1 MNDICYVFV
10 RNANSHLKRYD
21 YFKFVYKYVYIVYVG
36 QTVLSILQIIVLF
49 KFGTILFQINFQT
62 WRKQMYT

>member
-36 QTVLSILQIIVLF
+36 
-49 KFGTILFQINFQT
+49 
-62 WRKQMYT
+62 